1 MQTDTIT
8 SGIPDKKALY
18 AYQLGDINTLIDKIE
33 NNPKGHRLLYQLP
46 TGGGKTV
53 IFSEI
58 AARFIAKYNQKVVV
72 LTHRTE
78 LCQQT
83 SRTLKNRGIN
93 TMAINSA
100 VKRVTRNDKY
110 DCYVAMVETLK
121 NRIRDNKINTD
132 AVGLVIIDEAHHNSF
147 QKLLGKFKNA
157 VLIGVT
163 ATPLSSDVNLPLH
176 RNYSELI
183 IGEPIGS
190 LIEQGFLA
198 KPKTWR
204 YDVELNTLKTGIHGD
219 FTVSTSD
226 ALYSSPAMLDL
237 LLHAYE
243 AHSKGKKTLIFNTG
257 IFTSREVCR
266 VFNEAGY
273 TARHLDNKTSAEE
286 RAEILKW
293 FKKTKGAILTSVSIL
308 TTGFD
313 EPSVQT
319 VILNRATNSLT
330 LYHQMIGRGSRRLP
344 QKKTFSIIDLGNNTD
359 RFGEW
364 NAPVDWKYIFES
376 PEEYQQQM
384 NTHTEYENH
393 AIPSEV
399 RSSFPNSLGI
409 SFDVQTAYQEAMENG
424 LKPKIVIRD
433 SIRQHALMCADNAGT
448 ISEALHLTGELEKEI
463 DWRVKQ
469 YAKCLGTVTKNY
481 IEWLQGDYRAKL
493 KILVQ
498 KIIQRRMRTERVS
511 A

>member
-1 MQTDTIT
+1 MQNTDTT
-8 SGIPDKKALY
+8 PETKPTKALY
-18 AYQLGDINTLIDKIE
+18 AYQLGDITTLLDKIE
-33 NNPKGHRLLYQLP
+33 GNPKNHRLLYQLP

-58 AARFIAKYNQKVVV
+58 AARFIAKYGRKVVV

-83 SRTLKNRGIN
+83 SRTLKNRGIRN
-93 TMAINSA
+93 MAINSS
-100 VKRVTRNDKY
+100 VKRIPRNDDY

-121 NRIRDNKINTD
+121 NRIRDKKMNTD

-147 QKLLGKFKNA
+147 QKLLGQFKNA
-157 VLIGVT
+157 VVIGVT
-163 ATPLSSDVNLPLH
+163 ATPLSSDINLPLH
-176 RNYSELI
+176 KNYNELVV
-183 IGEPIGS
+183 GEQIGS

-198 KPKTWR
+198 KPTTWR

-266 VFNEAGY
+266 LFNAAGY
-273 TARHLDNKTSAEE
+273 PARHLDNKTPAAE

-293 FKKTKGAILTSVSIL
+293 FKKTSGAILTSVSIL

-313 EPSVQT
+313 EPSVRT

-344 QKKTFSIIDLGNNTD
+344 QKKTFSIIDLGNNTE

-364 NAPVDWKYIFES
+364 NAPVDWKYVFES
-376 PEEYQQQM
+376 PEEYQQKM

-393 AIPSEV
+393 AISSDV
-399 RSSFPNSLGI
+399 RAAFPNSLGI
-409 SFDVQTAYQEAMENG
+409 SFDIQTAYQHALDNG
-424 LKPKIVIRD
+424 QKPKLVIRD
-433 SIRQHALMCADNAGT
+433 SIRQHALMCADNAET
-448 ISEALHLTGELEKEI
+448 ISEALHLTAELDKEI

-469 YAKCLGTVTKNY
+469 YTKCLGTVTKNY

-493 KILVQ
+493 RTLVQ
-498 KIIQRRMRTERVS
+498 KIMQRRMRIEHAAT
-511 A
+511 